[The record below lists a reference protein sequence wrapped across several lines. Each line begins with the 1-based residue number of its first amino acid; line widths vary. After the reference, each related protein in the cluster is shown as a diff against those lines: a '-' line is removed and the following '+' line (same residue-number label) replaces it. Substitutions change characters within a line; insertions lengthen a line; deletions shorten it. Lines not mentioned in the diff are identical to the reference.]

1 MNYLGHALLSFG
13 DAALLTG
20 NMIGDHV
27 KGKLVPGRFPEGILK
42 GLALHRSID
51 SFTDAHAAA
60 IRARVWFRQEYG
72 LYSGAIVDSLFDHF
86 LANDARYFPS
96 ENDLLQFSRETYRLL
111 ESQSVHFPDTF
122 AAYFPYMRE
131 QNWLY
136 GYRML
141 PGMRRSLEGL
151 ARRAQYMPPP
161 QVAYETFVSHYYQL
175 NQCYYEFID
184 DVATF
189 VKNQLNR

>member
-13 DAALLTG
+13 DAELLTG

-42 GLALHRSID
+42 GLVLHRSID
-51 SFTDAHAAA
+51 SFTDTHAAA
-60 IRARVWFRQEYG
+60 IRAKVWFRPVYG
-72 LYSGAIVDSLFDHF
+72 LYSGPIIDSLFDHF

-96 ENDLLQFSRETYRLL
+96 ENDLLHFSQTTYQQL
-111 ESQSVHFPDTF
+111 ESQSVYFPPTF
-122 AAYFPYMRE
+122 ASYFPYMRE
-131 QNWLY
+131 HNWLY

-151 ARRAQYMPPP
+151 ARRAQYMPAPDA
-161 QVAYETFVSHYYQL
+161 AYETFVSHYYQL

-189 VKNQLNR
+189 VKNQLKH